1 MRRRALPV
9 VGQLAHPRGVLAP
22 ATGFVLNIVNRPI
35 NRWTVGSLLLTGS
48 EEILDVGFG
57 GGVGLDLVHRRLT
70 SGHVVGVD
78 ISEEMVDSAAMRFVQ
93 DPRARNVRVLRADV
107 SALPFAAS
115 SFDRAYSVNGIF
127 FWPDPAA
134 GLAEIYRVL
143 RPGGSVAIAGPAAA
157 FVLARLAGLGPAAP
171 SGPNEV
177 RRLASRAGFRDVRL
191 RRVVG
196 AALISGRHP

>member
-1 MRRRALPV
+1 VRRRVLPV

-22 ATGFVLNIVNRPI
+22 ATGFILNIVNRPI
-35 NRWTVGSLLLTGS
+35 NRWTVSSLQLTGS

-78 ISEEMVDSAAMRFVQ
+78 ISEEMVDGAAMRFVQ
-93 DPRARNVRVLRADV
+93 DPRAGNVRVLRADV
-107 SALPFAAS
+107 SALPFAVS

-143 RPGGSVAIAGPAAA
+143 RPGGFVVIAGPAAA
-157 FVLARLAGLGPAAP
+157 FVLARLAGLGPASP
-171 SGPNEV
+171 SGPREV
-177 RRLASRAGFRDVRL
+177 RDIATRTGFCDVRL
-191 RRVVG
+191 RRTAG
-196 AALISGRHP
+196 AAMISGRRP